1 VVQFGVIVR
10 HAHAVDIA
18 AFIAADGPGS
28 RADRLAAGLRD
39 AILDGRM
46 RPGDAVPSTR
56 ALASAAG
63 VARGTVV
70 RVYDE
75 LSGEGYLET
84 VAGAGTFVSANLT
97 PRPAASAGAHA
108 AVPTVPAID
117 APTADMIELRPG
129 IPSTDSVARSDWTS
143 AWRAAVSN
151 ELSANYP
158 PPAGLEALR
167 EQIAR
172 HLFHS
177 RGLRCDP
184 DDVIVTASA
193 RESIGLVALG
203 LAAYQGRA
211 LRIGCENPGHIGS
224 RRVLHRFGAHIVPID
239 VRDGG
244 VDFAA
249 VQRAS
254 ISALL
259 VTPSHQY
266 PLGGSLDVGRRLQL
280 LEWAAATGSVIIE
293 DDYDSEFRHGAR
305 ALPSIASLDDAGL
318 VVHVGSY
325 SKVISPWLRCAYVV
339 ARDPAV
345 RAAILDARA
354 DLGETVSG
362 VAQLALANYLGSGGL
377 TRHLA
382 RARRAYAHKRGL
394 VLDALGNGLESSYT
408 LSAIDGGLHAVI
420 SSAGGGDHADLA
432 ERLLRHGVAV
442 SDLAT
447 HYVAPTPRARDGIVF
462 GYGAA
467 TDLQLQS
474 ALAAIR
480 SEVGRTDSSTAEP
493 EPPAA

>member
-1 VVQFGVIVR
+1 LEAVVR
-10 HAHAVDIA
+10 HAHAIDVA
-18 AFIAADGPGS
+18 AFISIDGPGS
-28 RADRLAAGLRD
+28 ASGRLATGLRE
-39 AILDGRM
+39 AILAGRM

-75 LSGEGYLET
+75 LSGEGYLDA
-84 VAGAGTFVSANLT
+84 VAGAGTFVSRSLP
-97 PRPAASAGAHA
+97 PRPAERTEAGAVSSA
-108 AVPTVPAID
+108 TASNPVDAVDDRAL
-117 APTADMIELRPG
+117 ADVIELRPG
-129 IPSTDSVARSDWTS
+129 IPSTASIARGDWTS
-143 AWRAAVSN
+143 AWRRAVSMDVP
-151 ELSANYP
+151 SHYP
-158 PPAGLEALR
+158 PPAGLASLR
-167 EQIAR
+167 QQIAH

-177 RGLRCDP
+177 RGLHCDP
-184 DDVIVTASA
+184 SDVVVTASA
-193 RESIGLVALG
+193 RESLALVALG
-203 LAAYQGRA
+203 LRAHQGRA
-211 LRIGCENPGHIGS
+211 LRVGCENPGHLGA
-224 RRVLHRFGAHIVPID
+224 RRVLERLGSETLPIE

-244 VDFAA
+244 VDLES
-249 VQRAS
+249 VKGAS

-280 LEWAAATGSVIIE
+280 LEWAADAGAVIIE

-305 ALPSIASLDDAGL
+305 ALPSIASLDETGL

-325 SKVISPWLRCAYVV
+325 SKVVSPWLRCGYVV

-362 VAQLALANYLGSGGL
+362 IAQQALANYLESGGL

-382 RARRAYAHKRGL
+382 RARRAYAHKRAL
-394 VLDALGNGLESSYT
+394 VLDALGHQPGSTLR
-408 LSAIDGGLHAVI
+408 LSALDGGLHAVL
-420 SSAGGGDHADLA
+420 SSPEGNAHADLA
-432 ERLLRHGVAV
+432 ERLSRRRVTVG
-442 SDLAT
+442 DLAR
-447 HYVAPTPRARDGIVF
+447 HYFAPSPRAREGIVF

-480 SEVGRTDSSTAEP
+480 SESQTGTR
-493 EPPAA
+493 AASP